1 MPRDVTPDFRLTI
14 ENLFFVHDAPTDET
28 IFVFSALLV
37 NRGAPSVALN
47 WEANLTVADATVRLT
62 KSCLLG
68 PWTML
73 REGQELTIQP
83 EADLSAKTSERRVPR
98 GGARVGRLFF
108 KLPGNVTQQIEP
120 GQFQIEVSLEDYLG
134 NKTSAVFG
142 EEAYVLDG
150 LIPTYAHE
158 SSTVKDPEPAV
169 TAAPM
174 GPTTI
179 Q

>member
-1 MPRDVTPDFRLTI
+1 MPRNLKPDFRLSI

-28 IFVFSALLV
+28 IFVFSAVLV
-37 NRGAPSVALN
+37 NRRAPSVALN
-47 WEANLTVADATVRLT
+47 WDATLTVGDSAVRMIR
-62 KSCLLG
+62 SCLLG

-73 REGQELTIQP
+73 REGQALTIQP
-83 EADLSAKTSERRVPR
+83 EAELSAKTRERRVLR

-108 KLPGNVTQQIEP
+108 KLPGNVTEQIQP
-120 GQFQIEVSLEDYLG
+120 GQFRIEVSLEDYLG
-134 NKTSAVFG
+134 NKSAAVFG

-158 SSTVKDPEPAV
+158 SSTVKNPEPAV
-169 TAAPM
+169 PTAPA

>member
-1 MPRDVTPDFRLTI
+1 MPSEPDFRLSI
-14 ENLFFVHDAPTDET
+14 ENLFFVHDAPTEET

-47 WEANLTVADATVRLT
+47 WDAALTVGDSAVRLT
-62 KSCLLG
+62 RSCLLG

-73 REGQELTIQP
+73 REGQELTFQP
-83 EADLSAKTSERRVPR
+83 GADLSAKTCERRVPR

-108 KLPGNVTQQIEP
+108 KLPGNVTEQIQP
-120 GQFQIEVSLEDYLG
+120 RQFRIEVSLEDDLS

-150 LIPTYAHE
+150 LIPTYPHE
-158 SSTVKDPEPAV
+158 SSTVKDPEPAIPAV
-169 TAAPM
+169 PVC
-174 GPTTI
+174 PTTI